1 MAVALS
7 PEVVVYVCHNSVPPG
22 VAMRR
27 QWTQDG
33 VRVVTHSVP
42 CSGKMDGQ
50 YLLHAL
56 EGGARGLCI
65 VGCPKG
71 ECHLSQGNYR
81 AEIRVHMIQRL
92 LGEAGLE
99 PERAELLHGSAD
111 DSPEQLEQ
119 RIRDDVARIC
129 AMGKNPLAAAKDPA
143 TG

>member
-1 MAVALS
+1 MTVALS
-7 PEVVVYVCHNSVPPG
+7 PDVVVYVCHNSVPPG
-22 VAMRR
+22 AALRR

-33 VRVVTHSVP
+33 AHVVTHRVP
-42 CSGKMDGQ
+42 CSGKMDAQ

-65 VGCPKG
+65 VGCPTG

-81 AEIRVHMIQRL
+81 AEIRVRMIQRL

-99 PERAELLHGSAD
+99 PQRAELLHASPH
-111 DSPEQLEQ
+111 DSLEQFEQ
-119 RIRDDVARIC
+119 RIRDAVARIC
-129 AMGKNPLAAAKDPA
+129 ALGKNPVAAANHSV

>member
-7 PEVVVYVCHNSVPPG
+7 PEVVVYVCHNSVPAAAG
-22 VAMRR
+22 LRR

-33 VRVVTHSVP
+33 VRVVAHTVP

-65 VGCPKG
+65 VTCPKG

-81 AEIRVHMIQRL
+81 AEIRVRMIQRL
-92 LGEAGLE
+92 LGEAGLG
-99 PERAELLHGSAD
+99 PERAELLHSSSH
-111 DSPEQLEQ
+111 DSPEQFQQ
-119 RIRDDVARIC
+119 RIAEAVGRIC
-129 AMGKNPLAAAKDPA
+129 ALGSSPLAAKDSVA
-143 TG
+143 G